1 MERIEKIIAC
11 FKEIGFKPKINEF
24 QDRLVIQKAV
34 CLLDLMGLQPGHT
47 FSLYVRGPYSPDLAN
62 DLYNHQE
69 AVQNLKSSCTLSKN
83 EREKML
89 KVYDLSNHLEPKL
102 LEIMATYSFLW
113 KKMNMSAR
121 KALIYLKKLKPY
133 PETQIVVGVSR
144 AKQLL
149 PPTEKEIEE
158 MKAEFKAWEDASD
171 LDARYE

>member
-11 FKEIGFKPKINEF
+11 FKEIGFKPKVNEF

-34 CLLDLMGLQPGHT
+34 CLLDLMGLRPGYK
-47 FSLYVRGPYSPDLAN
+47 FSLYVKGPYSPDLTK
-62 DLYNHQE
+62 DLYDQKE
-69 AVQNLKSSCTLSKN
+69 AIQNLKSRCVLSGT
-83 EREKML
+83 EREKIL

-113 KKMNMSAR
+113 KKMNLTS
-121 KALIYLKKLKPY
+121 KEALINLKKLKPY
-133 PETQIVVGVSR
+133 PETQIAAGVSR